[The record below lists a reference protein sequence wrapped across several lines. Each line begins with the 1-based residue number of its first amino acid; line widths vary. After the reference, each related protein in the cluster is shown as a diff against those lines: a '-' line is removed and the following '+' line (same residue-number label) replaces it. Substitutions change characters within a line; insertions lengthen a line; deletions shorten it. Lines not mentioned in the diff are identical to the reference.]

1 MTDLPNTT
9 QNITPKKNYSVRG
22 KNGRFSKSSS
32 STQATSVLP
41 TDTNIPVNT
50 PVSVTPPNV
59 PLTSVSGS
67 GAKELQPGVEQI
79 YLEEAE
85 KTKELKEQL
94 AQLEKEAEVKE
105 IKGEVELPE
114 MVKKEG
120 VENIGEDTPIIT
132 QPTIVL
138 PLDDTKV
145 YQIVKSVKKLHQNV
159 KDSVTW
165 LAFWCY
171 RQLQVLHI
179 KLKEVGG
186 QVTREKL

>member
-9 QNITPKKNYSVRG
+9 QNKTTTSKKNYSVRG
-22 KNGRFSKSSS
+22 KNGRFSK
-32 STQATSVLP
+32 V
-41 TDTNIPVNT
+41 
-50 PVSVTPPNV
+50 VSVPSSNV
-59 PLTSVSGS
+59 PSTPTFGS

-94 AQLEKEAEVKE
+94 AELEKEAEVKE

-114 MVKKEG
+114 MVKKAG
-120 VENIGEDTPIIT
+120 VEVVGEDTPIPT
-132 QPTIVL
+132 QTTVVL

-145 YQIVKSVKKLHQNV
+145 YHIVKSFKKLHQNV

-186 QVTREKL
+186 QVTREKVKS

>member
-9 QNITPKKNYSVRG
+9 NNKPLVPKNYSVRG
-22 KNGRFSKSSS
+22 KNGRFSKVVSN
-32 STQATSVLP
+32 
-41 TDTNIPVNT
+41 DTNIPVNT
-50 PVSVTPPNV
+50 PVPVMPPTFSSIPTTGSV
-59 PLTSVSGS
+59 
-67 GAKELQPGVEQI
+67 AKESQPGVEQI

-105 IKGEVELPE
+105 IKGEIELPE
-114 MVKKEG
+114 MVKKAG
-120 VENIGEDTPIIT
+120 VEVVGEDTPIPTKIT
-132 QPTIVL
+132 VVL

-145 YQIVKSVKKLHQNV
+145 YHVVKSFKKLHQNV

-186 QVTREKL
+186 QVTREKVKN